1 MTHPY
6 KFSPTAQWYV
16 SASSDYRQCVTSVC
30 VCALDGG
37 GVFTMRSRE
46 CLAGR
51 QSCKAPGFHMENT
64 RTLRAMGKTH
74 KDTNTHVR
82 TQTHTHTHTHTQT
95 DKPREKTNIRHES
108 FWYTPWTE
116 TSRHTGIHVQS
127 ALNLKGRSRGSL
139 PGSLCFSSAFIL
151 MSTSPSLSLSPSF
164 SPSLCLSPAPHQKEC
179 CSFFFCSSALMRL
192 NHAFVCVCVCVWC
205 VCVHKKGFSCVTNLI
220 SIIIQDS
227 NPPWLITTASYS
239 KMDIGES
246 STTNFTVRARR
257 HASGSV

>member
-151 MSTSPSLSLSPSF
+151 MSTSPSLSLSLSLSLF
-164 SPSLCLSPAPHQKEC
+164 VSSSSPEGVLFIFLLQLSSHETESC
-179 CSFFFCSSALMRL
+179 
-192 NHAFVCVCVCVWC
+192 VCVCVCVC
-205 VCVHKKGFSCVTNLI
+205 VCGVSVCTKKVFLV
-220 SIIIQDS
+220 
-227 NPPWLITTASYS
+227 
-239 KMDIGES
+239 
-246 STTNFTVRARR
+246 
-257 HASGSV
+257 